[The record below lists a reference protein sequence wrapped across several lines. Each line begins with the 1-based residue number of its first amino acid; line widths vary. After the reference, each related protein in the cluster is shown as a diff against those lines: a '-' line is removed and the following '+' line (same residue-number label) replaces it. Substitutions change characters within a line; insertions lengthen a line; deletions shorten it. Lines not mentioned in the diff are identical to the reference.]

1 VEPSRSAAGD
11 INYGEIMTTFVFK
24 ETLVS
29 ELGLSEEEL
38 RLFEQHEIL
47 QAIEMSN
54 RIYYADRNIRR
65 AKAILH
71 FMRVEEMSFERA
83 REHVDNKAGL
93 AR

>member
-1 VEPSRSAAGD
+1 
-11 INYGEIMTTFVFK
+11 MTTYVFK

-47 QAIEMSN
+47 QPIEMSN

-65 AKAILH
+65 AKSILH
-71 FMRVEEMSFERA
+71 FMRVEEMSVERA
-83 REHVDNKAGL
+83 REHVDGKSVL